1 MKVTENTPDLLVVEY
16 RPVLMSLGLIAFIIG
31 FIVFGLLI
39 WQDGETLKAI
49 TVTLLGVVCGGIGFG
64 AFVRRAQAVF
74 HRPEGWVEL
83 RNRSIFGTKR
93 VRHDLSEVSRAIVEE
108 LSDTAR
114 VTLVFDKGQSA
125 GRHPIT
131 TIYASGDK
139 QKVADTIND
148 WLAAGR

>member
-1 MKVTENTPDLLVVEY
+1 MKVTENTPDLLVIDF
-16 RPVLMSLGLIAFIIG
+16 RPVLMSFAMIGFIIG

-39 WQDGETLKAI
+39 LADGDTAKGILVI
-49 TVTLLGVVCGGIGFG
+49 GLGVVVGGVGFG

-114 VTLVFDKGQSA
+114 VTLVIDTGQSA

-131 TIYASGDK
+131 QIYSSGDK
-139 QKVADTIND
+139 QPVADAIND
-148 WLAAGR
+148 WLGVR